1 MHVQLCLE
9 KSDLK
14 ILETAVTQEKCE
26 LLVIFLDMDI
36 HPEELPIS
44 VAFSRLCQGML
55 KVLKNNISKT

>member
-26 LLVIFLDMDI
+26 LLVVFLDMDI

-44 VAFSRLCQGML
+44 VVFSRLCQGML
-55 KVLKNNISKT
+55 KVLQNNISKT